1 MFMAARSEPHAESH
15 LFSDPFFRTVMAA
28 PAAGVSMVAVS
39 LGRDQPFTADPTGI
53 RRTPES
59 AGQYT
64 ATILANQRFRMA
76 ALRLSGLDIFESG

>member
-1 MFMAARSEPHAESH
+1 
-15 LFSDPFFRTVMAA
+15 
-28 PAAGVSMVAVS
+28 MVAVP

-59 AGQYT
+59 AGQGT

-76 ALRLSGLDIFESG
+76 ALRLRDRIALLDHAAVRVLEELRGISGAL